1 MAKPL
6 SERTKL
12 IRRAITDHPG
22 VGNTELAKWL
32 NDQKPGHDIKPSD
45 VAAQRQ
51 AMKKL
56 EAGGT
61 AEAEG
66 RADQGRKKEE
76 ARPEEPAARAA
87 PAEEAAPVPIGLT
100 ADDLTALR
108 GLVRKVG
115 GVDAL
120 IRYLELLRDIR

>member
-1 MAKPL
+1 MSQCA
-6 SERTKL
+6 
-12 IRRAITDHPG
+12 
-22 VGNTELAKWL
+22 
-32 NDQKPGHDIKPSD
+32 SD

-66 RADQGRKKEE
+66 QADQGHKREE

-87 PAEEAAPVPIGLT
+87 PAEEAALVPSGLT
-100 ADDLTALR
+100 ADDLTALT

-115 GVDAL
+115 VMDTL
-120 IRYLELLRDIR
+120 IRYLEVLRDIR